1 MSDIETRHAC
11 VGLGRQMALACL
23 VAIAPL
29 SVPVDRVRVDAAVP
43 RGAGARIAVE
53 RSAWARVERR
63 PIRFDS
69 YAVPDRELWFA
80 DGLVARGPLAWTVVR
95 NPVPRNVRVGARSP
109 IGAPDA
115 FLDAKSMILE
125 ATAYY
130 PGPRNYGGGVGIRT
144 KTGMLAQRGVVAV
157 DPAVI
162 PLGTRVYVEGY
173 GGAIAADTGGA
184 IRGKRIDLCFTTYEE
199 AMRFGRRPVRVYIFG
214 TM

>member
-1 MSDIETRHAC
+1 MSGVEMRHAC
-11 VGLGRQMALACL
+11 VGLGRQITLACL
-23 VAIAPL
+23 IAIAPL
-29 SVPVDRVRVDAAVP
+29 SAPFDRVRVDAAVP
-43 RGAGARIAVE
+43 RAAGARIAVE
-53 RSAWARVERR
+53 RGAWARGEQR
-63 PIRFDS
+63 PIPVDS

-80 DGLVARGPLAWTVVR
+80 DRLVARGPLAWTVVR
-95 NPVPRNVRVGARSP
+95 KPVPQIARVGTRPP

-115 FLDAKSMILE
+115 LLDTESMILE

-157 DPAVI
+157 DPVVI

-184 IRGKRIDLCFTTYEE
+184 IRGKRIDLCFNTYEE

-214 TM
+214 RM

>member
-1 MSDIETRHAC
+1 VLSVRIRHAC
-11 VGLGRQMALACL
+11 VRLGRQVALACL
-23 VAIAPL
+23 IAIGPF

-43 RGAGARIAVE
+43 QTAGARVTDEGHGWAWVE
-53 RSAWARVERR
+53 QRPMREGVEARTVH
-63 PIRFDS
+63 
-69 YAVPDRELWFA
+69 VWFS
-80 DGLVARGPLAWTVVR
+80 DGRLVARDPLAWTVVR
-95 NPVPRNVRVGARSP
+95 KPVPRIVGVGTRPP

-115 FLDAKSMILE
+115 LLDKDSMILE

-144 KTGMLAQRGVVAV
+144 ATGMLAQRGVVAV

-184 IRGKRIDLCFTTYEE
+184 IRGKRIDLCFNTYEE
-199 AMRFGRRPVRVYIFG
+199 AIRFGRRPVRVYIFG
-214 TM
+214 RL